1 MITLVRR
8 NNLRQEYL
16 AKTEE
21 VKNARIFL
29 DNFQKTIKNEVV
41 LSMDKNEADS
51 TKQKFVDKGERIRH
65 RSTSNSV
72 LSRV

>member
-1 MITLVRR
+1 MTLVRR

-51 TKQKFVDKGERIRH
+51 KKQKFVDKGERIRH

>member
-1 MITLVRR
+1 MTLVRR

-29 DNFQKTIKNEVV
+29 DNFKKTIKNEVV

-51 TKQKFVDKGERIRH
+51 KKQKFVDKGERIRH